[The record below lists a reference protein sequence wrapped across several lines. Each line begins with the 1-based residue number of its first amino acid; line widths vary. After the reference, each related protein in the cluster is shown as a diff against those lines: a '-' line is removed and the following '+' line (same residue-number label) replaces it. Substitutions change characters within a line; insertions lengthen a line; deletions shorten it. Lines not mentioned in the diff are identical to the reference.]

1 MWWCMVKDNN
11 AGSVFKIGAQNY
23 QNNKESEIKA
33 IINQNFWYSATW
45 SFSVVDVSILVITER

>member
-1 MWWCMVKDNN
+1 MWWCIVKDNN

-45 SFSVVDVSILVITER
+45 SFSVVDVSI

>member
-11 AGSVFKIGAQNY
+11 TGSVFKIGAQNY

-33 IINQNFWYSATW
+33 IINQNFWYSAIW
-45 SFSVVDVSILVITER
+45 SFSVVDVSI